1 MIIIKVLTIVIT
13 FKIITTSIIIIII
26 IILITDCYSILT
38 IDVMLTGGQRL
49 VEAPRLLEKM
59 HYCRKKTKQGGA
71 GVEDMEYPGIKKKKK
86 NHVDFQG
93 SWF

>member
-1 MIIIKVLTIVIT
+1 MIIIKVLIIVTT

-26 IILITDCYSILT
+26 IIIIRDCYSILT

-59 HYCRKKTKQGGA
+59 HYCRKKTKQEGA

-93 SWF
+93 S

>member
-13 FKIITTSIIIIII
+13 FKIITTSIIIII

-59 HYCRKKTKQGGA
+59 HYCRKKTKQEGA
-71 GVEDMEYPGIKKKKK
+71 GVEDMEYPEIKKKKK

-93 SWF
+93 S

>member
-13 FKIITTSIIIIII
+13 FKIITTSIIIIIIII

-93 SWF
+93 S